1 MSGKR
6 KSKVKKWIAIGLVIA
21 VIGGIAVMQW
31 MKPTV
36 SAYEQVKAEKDDIA
50 TVYSFSG
57 NVETKN
63 RQNVVADKM
72 LQVSDIKVS
81 EGDQV
86 EEGDTLLTT
95 TAGEKIKAK
104 INGEVVTIAVEDQAQ
119 VMAGSPLMNIVDYD
133 HLKVNVKVDEY
144 DITSMKEGK
153 EATVKISALNKEVKG
168 TIQSV
173 AKEGEILNGITFFVA
188 SIDLKKDKDI
198 KIGMSAEVQLPG
210 ASAKG
215 VVTLPMSTI
224 SFEENNQPYVLKQG
238 KDDKEIKTVIETGIN
253 DGTKVEIK
261 KGIVAGDTVLYKK
274 NYSNGTGFPGRQ
286 GPMGA
291 MRNGNGSGSDKQ

>member
-6 KSKVKKWIAIGLVIA
+6 KSKAKKWIGIGLVIVVVA
-21 VIGGIAVMQW
+21 GIAAMQW
-31 MKPTV
+31 MKPKASV
-36 SAYEQVKAEKDDIA
+36 YEQVKAENGDIA
-50 TVYSFSG
+50 TIYSFSG

-72 LQVSDIKVS
+72 LQVSDIKVA
-81 EGDQV
+81 EGDLV

-95 TAGEKIKAK
+95 SAGEKIKAK
-104 INGEVVTIAVEDQAQ
+104 INGEVVSIAVEDQAQ

-153 EATVKISALNKEVKG
+153 EATVKLSALNKEVKG

-173 AKEGEILNGITFFVA
+173 AKEGEIVNGITFFMA

-198 KIGMSAEVQLPG
+198 KIGMSAEVQLSG
-210 ASAKG
+210 ESAKG

-224 SFEENNQPYVLKQG
+224 SFEDNNQPYVLKQG

-253 DGTKVEIK
+253 DGTKVEVK
-261 KGIVAGDTVLYKK
+261 KGIVAGDTILYKK
-274 NYSNGTGFPGRQ
+274 VSSSGTGFPGRSGSM
-286 GPMGA
+286 GPMRSG
-291 MRNGNGSGSDKQ
+291 GSDK

>member
-6 KSKVKKWIAIGLVIA
+6 KSKAKKWIGIGLVI
-21 VIGGIAVMQW
+21 VIVGGIAAMQW
-31 MKPTV
+31 MKPEA
-36 SAYEQVKAEKDDIA
+36 SAYEQVKAEKGDIA
-50 TVYSFSG
+50 TIYSFSG

-72 LQVSDIKVS
+72 LQVSDIKVA
-81 EGDQV
+81 EGDLV

-95 TAGEKIKAK
+95 TSGEKIKAK
-104 INGEVVTIAVEDQAQ
+104 INGEVVSIAVEDQAQ

-153 EATVKISALNKEVKG
+153 EATVKLSALNKEVQG

-173 AKEGEILNGITFFVA
+173 AKEGEIVNGITFFMA

-210 ASAKG
+210 ESAKG
-215 VVTLPMSTI
+215 VVTLPMSAI
-224 SFEENNQPYVLKQG
+224 SFEDNNQPYVFKQG
-238 KDDKEIKTVIETGIN
+238 KDNKEIKTVIETGIN
-253 DGTKVEIK
+253 DGTKVEVK
-261 KGIVAGDTVLYKK
+261 KGIAAGETILYKK
-274 NYSNGTGFPGRQ
+274 LSSGGTGFSGRPGA
-286 GPMGA
+286 MGS
-291 MRNGNGSGSDKQ
+291 MRNGAGSDQQ

>member
-6 KSKVKKWIAIGLVIA
+6 KSKAKKWIGIGLV
-21 VIGGIAVMQW
+21 VVLVGGIAAMQW
-31 MKPTV
+31 MKPKA
-36 SAYEQVKAEKDDIA
+36 SAYEQVKAEKGDIN
-50 TVYSFSG
+50 TIYSFSG

-72 LQVSDIKVS
+72 LQVSDIKVA
-81 EGDQV
+81 EGEQV
-86 EEGDTLLTT
+86 KEGDTLLTT

-104 INGEVVTIAVEDQAQ
+104 IDGEVVSIAVEDQAQ

-153 EATVKISALNKEVKG
+153 EATVKLSALHKEVKG

-173 AKEGEILNGITFFVA
+173 AKEGEIVNGITFFMA

-198 KIGMSAEVQLPG
+198 KIGMSAEVQLSG
-210 ASAKG
+210 ESAKG

-224 SFEENNQPYVLKQG
+224 SFEDNNQPYVLKQG
-238 KDDKEIKTVIETGIN
+238 KDDKAIKTVIETGIN
-253 DGTKVEIK
+253 DGTKVEVK
-261 KGIVAGDTVLYKK
+261 KGIAAGETILYKK
-274 NYSNGTGFPGRQ
+274 VSSGGTGFSGRPGA
-286 GPMGA
+286 MGA